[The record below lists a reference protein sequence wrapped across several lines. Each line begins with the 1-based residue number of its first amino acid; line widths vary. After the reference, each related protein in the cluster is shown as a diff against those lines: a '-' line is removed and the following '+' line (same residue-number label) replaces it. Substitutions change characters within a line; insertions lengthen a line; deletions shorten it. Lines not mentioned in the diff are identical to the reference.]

1 MAKKVVLIVLAEY
14 PDDVT
19 VKQSELDDDADSY
32 MYEFFSYVVG
42 NDEATSE
49 ASINGTILAAAE
61 DMTLARAQQLITGIA
76 G

>member
-32 MYEFFSYVVG
+32 MYEFFSYVTG

-49 ASINGTILAAAE
+49 ASIDGVVVVTAE
-61 DMTLARAQQLITGIA
+61 DMTLARAKELVSGIA
-76 G
+76 D